1 MTQPSTSPASPV
13 ETGREDGVGRPAS
26 PRLSV
31 IGTGYLGATHA
42 ACMAELGF
50 EVLGVDV
57 DPAKIERLARGEV
70 PFHEPGLPEL
80 LRTHVESGRLRF
92 TTDVEEAARW
102 ADVHFIGV
110 GTPQQ
115 AGSSAADL
123 TYVDAAV
130 TSLAQ
135 AIDRDALIVG
145 KSTVPV
151 GTARRL
157 TGLVAE
163 VRAAA
168 GLPGDVELAWN
179 PEFLREGFAVQDT
192 LTPDRLVIG
201 TSGPR
206 AEPILRRVYA
216 RQLAAETPWVS
227 TDLETAELVKVA
239 ANAFL
244 ATKISF
250 INAFSEIT
258 ETVGG
263 DIRTLA
269 DAIGHDARIG
279 RRFLNAGVGFGGGCL
294 PKDIRAL
301 QARVS
306 ELGLDRTMRFL
317 AEVDDIN
324 LRRRER
330 VVDLAV
336 EMLSTAHGHEAAAA
350 GPYGGTTTGSGEE
363 VLNGARIAVLG
374 VTFKPDSDDVRD
386 SPALDVAARLYSAGA
401 DVRVYDPE
409 GSANAAARFPRLDYV
424 GSLDEAVEGAELT
437 LLLTEW
443 QEFREMDPEAVGG
456 KVADRL
462 LIDGRNVLDTA
473 AWEAAGWAVTGLG
486 HRFDPASVTA
496 RR

>member
-1 MTQPSTSPASPV
+1 MTEIAASPATPS
-13 ETGREDGVGRPAS
+13 EQDAASAGSTGDGR

-57 DPAKIERLARGEV
+57 DPAKIARLSRGEV

-80 LRTHVESGRLRF
+80 LRTHVASGRLRF
-92 TTDVEEAARW
+92 TTDVAEAARW

-110 GTPQQ
+110 GTPQKVGE
-115 AGSSAADL
+115 AAADL

-130 TSLAQ
+130 ESLAR

-145 KSTVPV
+145 KSTAPV

-157 TGLVAE
+157 SGRVAE
-163 VRAAA
+163 IRAEQ
-168 GLPGDVELAWN
+168 GLPGQVELAWN

-192 LTPDRLVIG
+192 LTPDRLVVG
-201 TSGPR
+201 VAGPR
-206 AEPILRRVYA
+206 AEPLLREVYA
-216 RQLAAETPWVS
+216 AQLAADTPWIC

-269 DAIGHDARIG
+269 DAIGHDTRIG
-279 RRFLNAGVGFGGGCL
+279 RRFLNAGIGFGGGCL

-324 LRRRER
+324 LRRRDR

-336 EMLSTAHGHEAAAA
+336 QMLSAAHGTEADAPA
-350 GPYGGTTTGSGEE
+350 PRGGKTTGPDRQ
-363 VLNGARIAVLG
+363 VLQGKRIAVLG

-386 SPALDVAARLYSAGA
+386 SPALDVANRLFTAGA

-409 GSANAAARFPRLDYV
+409 GNANAAARFPRLEYV
-424 GSLDEAVEGAELT
+424 GSADAALEDAELV

-443 QEFREMDPEAVGG
+443 AEFRALDPEEAGRR
-456 KVADRL
+456 VAARL
-462 LIDGRNVLDTA
+462 LIDGRNVLDVA
-473 AWEAAGWAVTGLG
+473 AWGEAGWTVVGLG
-486 HRFDPASVTA
+486 HRFDAASLA
-496 RR
+496 